1 MPPGKAYRSA
11 ANVLQPRREV
21 LCKRSFSEAHDDA
34 TDDKVKALQIKIA
47 AMEKQEEKNLKAMRG
62 LYHTVMK
69 YAEQGFKAPSISDPS
84 SSDDEDSSSAAAEA
98 VIAEIE
104 VIELDQ
110 TDPAVQS
117 ADEAV
122 PALEAVAAVV
132 PA

>member
-1 MPPGKAYRSA
+1 
-11 ANVLQPRREV
+11 
-21 LCKRSFSEAHDDA
+21 
-34 TDDKVKALQIKIA
+34 
-47 AMEKQEEKNLKAMRG
+47 MEKQEEKNLKAMRG

-69 YAEQGFKAPSISDPS
+69 YAEQGFKPPSISDPS

-98 VIAEIE
+98 VIADVE

-122 PALEAVAAVV
+122 P
-132 PA
+132 